1 MINLSCDCADRHP
14 THHYSHSTLFFTTIC
29 AYFPHIWT
37 TYPQSHRNH
46 LKTTSWMHV
55 TKDCIKTGGER
66 ADPLQ
71 GCLKNYLNMDNLA
84 IYTCCVNCVHLSF
97 HCSPSLLI
105 LVCLP
110 LQIIAFSLPTLKAIS
125 FRNCPEL
132 FCPFWWWSKTAEAFG
147 ELQFVIQVQSQMQ
160 LRDIGFARLTDWGL
174 GHEDPARV
182 ESWKWSLW
190 SLEDMPSSRS
200 YPEAMSTTI
209 YMMHKTF
216 TSIFSKNVPSVSHNI
231 LPLRRGGGWE
241 IFGTPFQKNFDAS
254 AWQRHKK
261 YNVSVKLDF
270 LKCLWRP
277 RKHIHK
283 ETSMTKWVT
292 R

>member
-1 MINLSCDCADRHP
+1 MMINLSCDCADRHP
-14 THHYSHSTLFFTTIC
+14 THHYSYSTLFFTTIC

-71 GCLKNYLNMDNLA
+71 RCLKNYLNMDNLA

-147 ELQFVIQVQSQMQ
+147 ELEFVIQVQSQMQ

-174 GHEDPARV
+174 FGNLRHG
-182 ESWKWSLW
+182 
-190 SLEDMPSSRS
+190 
-200 YPEAMSTTI
+200 
-209 YMMHKTF
+209 
-216 TSIFSKNVPSVSHNI
+216 SIFSSLNLTDKVNRLWARRSGQSWELKMVSVVSWRQAVLSELSRGDVHHNI
-231 LPLRRGGGWE
+231 YDAQNFYLY
-241 IFGTPFQKNFDAS
+241 IF
-254 AWQRHKK
+254 KK
-261 YNVSVKLDF
+261 CTECK
-270 LKCLWRP
+270 P
-277 RKHIHK
+277 
-283 ETSMTKWVT
+283 
-292 R
+292 